1 MTNRSLALAIAC
13 LGLGALA
20 GPARADVR
28 VAVLPMV
35 VHALEGHEYLRDGM
49 ADMMASRVGRVPGVS
64 VVRVPEP
71 AAATTNAQKAREV
84 ALRYGADYVVYG
96 SFTAFGG
103 GASLDLEC
111 TSAVPVGNPGNVPV
125 RAIFVQSGTLG
136 EIIPELDALAAKI
149 GRFAKGAELPEG
161 VVSDSP
167 AVAAAPPPPAGADS
181 ASFAAIESDMRTV
194 AARLEK
200 LAARL
205 DSLEKTVYAARP
217 EKVEE
222 ADLRRRQLQEEPLP

>member
-1 MTNRSLALAIAC
+1 
-13 LGLGALA
+13 
-20 GPARADVR
+20 
-28 VAVLPMV
+28 MV

-71 AAATTNAQKAREV
+71 EAATTSAQKAREV
-84 ALRYGADYVVYG
+84 ALRHGADYVVYG

-103 GASLDLEC
+103 GASLDIEC
-111 TSAVPVGNPGNVPV
+111 TSAVPIGDASNLPV

-136 EIIPELDALAAKI
+136 EIIPELDELAGKI

-167 AVAAAPPPPAGADS
+167 PVAAAPPQLVAAD
-181 ASFAAIESDMRTV
+181 ATAFAAVESDMRVV
-194 AARLEK
+194 AARLEELVK
-200 LAARL
+200 RL
-205 DSLEKTVYAARP
+205 QNLEKTVYANRP
-217 EKVEE
+217 DKLEE
-222 ADLRRRQLQEEPLP
+222 ADVRRRQLQEIPLP